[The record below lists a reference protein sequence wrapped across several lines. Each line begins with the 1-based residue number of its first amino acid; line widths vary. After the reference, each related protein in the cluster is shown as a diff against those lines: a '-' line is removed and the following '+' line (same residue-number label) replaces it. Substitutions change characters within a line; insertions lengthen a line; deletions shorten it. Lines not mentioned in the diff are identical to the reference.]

1 MNKLKQLSQ
10 EVYILKALHLILEKF
25 DMNDEAENVTEK
37 IKNKR
42 KIIDESFKYD
52 KFFIKRK
59 RIEFYEL
66 HKSDV
71 YLSYSDDFPDWQ
83 LNDDVYQY
91 YSQTQFTYAE
101 IEDIKIKFDT
111 DLSEFD
117 IMPVEEELER
127 IKNEKKL
134 C

>member
-1 MNKLKQLSQ
+1 MNKLEQLSQ
-10 EVYILKALHLILEKF
+10 EVYILNALHLILEKF
-25 DMNDEAENVTEK
+25 EMNDEAENVTTK
-37 IKNKR
+37 IKEKR
-42 KIIDESFKYD
+42 KIIDETFKYD

-71 YLSYSDDFPDWQ
+71 YLSYSNDFPDWK

-101 IEDIKIKFDT
+101 IENIKIKFDT

-117 IMPVEEELER
+117 IIPVEEELER
-127 IKNEKKL
+127 INGLK
-134 C
+134 

>member
-1 MNKLKQLSQ
+1 MNKLEQLSQ
-10 EVYILKALHLILEKF
+10 EVYILNALHLILEKF

-37 IKNKR
+37 IKDKR
-42 KIIDESFKYD
+42 KVIDESFEYD

-66 HKSDV
+66 DKIDV
-71 YLSYSDDFPDWQ
+71 YLSYRNDFPDWH
-83 LNDDVYQY
+83 LSDDVYEY
-91 YSQTQFTYAE
+91 CYQTQFTYAE

-117 IMPVEEELER
+117 IIPVDEELER
-127 IKNEKKL
+127 IKNERK
-134 C
+134 

>member
-1 MNKLKQLSQ
+1 
-10 EVYILKALHLILEKF
+10 
-25 DMNDEAENVTEK
+25 MNDEAENVTEK
-37 IKNKR
+37 IKDKR
-42 KIIDESFKYD
+42 KIIDESFECD

-66 HKSDV
+66 DKIDV
-71 YLSYSDDFPDWQ
+71 YLSYSNDFPDWK
-83 LNDDVYQY
+83 LSNDIYE
-91 YSQTQFTYAE
+91 YSYQTQFTYAE

-117 IMPVEEELER
+117 IIPVDEELER

>member
-1 MNKLKQLSQ
+1 MNKLEQLSQ
-10 EVYILKALHLILEKF
+10 EVYILNALHLILEKF
-25 DMNDEAENVTEK
+25 DMNNEAENVTNK
-37 IKNKR
+37 IKDKR
-42 KIIDESFKYD
+42 KVIDESFECD

-66 HKSDV
+66 DEIDV
-71 YLSYSDDFPDWQ
+71 YLSYSNDFPDWK
-83 LNDDVYQY
+83 LNDDIYQY
-91 YSQTQFTYAE
+91 HSQTQFTYAE

-117 IMPVEEELER
+117 IIPVDEELER

>member
-1 MNKLKQLSQ
+1 MNKLEQLSQ
-10 EVYILKALHLILEKF
+10 EIYILNALHLILEKF
-25 DMNDEAENVTEK
+25 DINDEVENVTNK
-37 IKNKR
+37 IKEKR
-42 KIIDESFKYD
+42 KIIDESFEYD

-66 HKSDV
+66 HKSDE
-71 YLSYSDDFPDWQ
+71 YLSYSDDFPDWK
-83 LNDDVYQY
+83 LNDDVYQS

-117 IMPVEEELER
+117 IIPVDEELER
-127 IKNEKKL
+127 IKSLK
-134 C
+134 

>member
-1 MNKLKQLSQ
+1 MNKLEQLSQ
-10 EVYILKALHLILEKF
+10 EVYILNALHLILEKF
-25 DMNDEAENVTEK
+25 EMNDKAENVTTK
-37 IKNKR
+37 IKEKR

-71 YLSYSDDFPDWQ
+71 YLSYSDDFPDWK

-117 IMPVEEELER
+117 IIPVDEELER
-127 IKNEKKL
+127 IKSLK
-134 C
+134 

>member
-1 MNKLKQLSQ
+1 MNKLEQLSQ
-10 EVYILKALHLILEKF
+10 EVYILNALHLILEKF

-42 KIIDESFKYD
+42 KIIDESFECD

-71 YLSYSDDFPDWQ
+71 YLSYSNDFPDWK
-83 LNDDVYQY
+83 LNDDIYQY

-117 IMPVEEELER
+117 IIPVDEELER